1 MDQDFVAEQ
10 LATFGNL
17 EIEIGRECDVAVVWN
32 GVFDWDSCSPPTF
45 DDVEVKFLTCMRFAI
60 SSLCSFRGTCTS

>member
-1 MDQDFVAEQ
+1 MDPDLDAEH

-32 GVFDWDSCSPPTF
+32 GVFDWDSCSPPTC
-45 DDVEVKFLTCMRFAI
+45 DDVEVKVFFVQDVRDQLLAL
-60 SSLCSFRGTCTS
+60 LCRYF